1 MQEIEV
7 KQGEVVITWL
17 NMITMHMDLGAV
29 IY

>member
-1 MQEIEV
+1 MQEIGV
-7 KQGEVVITWL
+7 KQGEVVITWF